1 MSRAIVFAQF
11 GNDSHNEEMHMKS
24 DTEIQRDVQNEMQWD
39 PSLEE
44 SAIGV
49 KVHDGVVTLLGDVP
63 HYSDRW
69 TAEDI
74 AKRVSGVR
82 AVANDIEVKI
92 PALGER
98 SDTDIASAAVNALE
112 WNVSLGSADIKAV
125 VRHGWITM
133 SGQVKFGYQKSA
145 AETAVRYLL
154 GVKGIINDITVKPSI
169 KMIDVKQKIEEAF
182 QRQARLDAKDIDVD
196 VEDNQIT
203 LKGSVHSWRE
213 KDDAA
218 RAAWAAPGV
227 AKVEN
232 KLQVQY

>member
-1 MSRAIVFAQF
+1 
-11 GNDSHNEEMHMKS
+11 MKS

-145 AETAVRYLL
+145 AESAVRYLL

-169 KMIDVKQKIEEAF
+169 KMIDVKQKIEDAF

>member
-1 MSRAIVFAQF
+1 
-11 GNDSHNEEMHMKS
+11 MKS
-24 DTEIQRDVQNEMQWD
+24 DAEIQRDVQNEMQWD
-39 PSLEE
+39 PSLDER
-44 SAIGV
+44 AIGV
-49 KVHDGVVTLLGDVP
+49 KVHDGVVTLVGDVS
-63 HYSDRW
+63 HYADRW
-69 TAEDI
+69 TAEEI

-82 AVANDIEVKI
+82 AIANDIEVKI
-92 PALGER
+92 PTAGER
-98 SDTDIASAAVNALE
+98 SDTDIASAAVNALK

-125 VRHGWITM
+125 VRHGWITL

-145 AETAVRYLL
+145 AETTVRYLL

-182 QRQARLDAKDIDVD
+182 QRQARLDAKDIDVN
-196 VEDNQIT
+196 VVDNEIT

-213 KDDAA
+213 KDDAG

-227 AKVEN
+227 AKVDN

>member
-145 AETAVRYLL
+145 AESAVRYLL

-169 KMIDVKQKIEEAF
+169 KMIDVKQKIEDAF

>member
-1 MSRAIVFAQF
+1 
-11 GNDSHNEEMHMKS
+11 MKS

-39 PSLEE
+39 PSLDE

-49 KVHDGVVTLLGDVP
+49 KVQDGVVTLVGGVS
-63 HYSDRW
+63 HYADRW

-92 PALGER
+92 PAVGER
-98 SDTDIASAAVNALE
+98 SDTDIAGAAVNALK
-112 WNVSLGSADIKAV
+112 WNVSLLSADIKAV
-125 VRHGWITM
+125 VRHGWITL

-145 AETAVRYLL
+145 AETTVRYLL
-154 GVKGIINDITVKPSI
+154 GVKGIINDITVKPTI

-182 QRQARLDAKDIDVD
+182 QRQARLDSKEIDVD
-196 VEDNQIT
+196 VDDNQVT
-203 LKGSVHSWRE
+203 LKGCVHSWRE

>member
-1 MSRAIVFAQF
+1 
-11 GNDSHNEEMHMKS
+11 MKS

-39 PSLEE
+39 PSLDE

-49 KVHDGVVTLLGDVP
+49 KVQDGVVTLVGGVS
-63 HYSDRW
+63 HYADRW

-92 PALGER
+92 PAVGER
-98 SDTDIASAAVNALE
+98 SYTDIASAAVNALK
-112 WNVSLGSADIKAV
+112 WNVSLLSADVKAV
-125 VRHGWITM
+125 VRHGWITL

-145 AETAVRYLL
+145 AETTVRYLL

-182 QRQARLDAKDIDVD
+182 QRQARLDSKEIDVD
-196 VEDNQIT
+196 VDDNQVT
-203 LKGSVHSWRE
+203 LKGCVHSWRE

>member
-1 MSRAIVFAQF
+1 
-11 GNDSHNEEMHMKS
+11 MHMKS

-98 SDTDIASAAVNALE
+98 SDTDIASAAVTALE

-145 AETAVRYLL
+145 AESAVRYLL

-169 KMIDVKQKIEEAF
+169 KMIDVKQKIEDAF